1 MPVSTITRTFN
12 KAQFANVSS
21 ALFRDSTTQDKQ
33 IEPWYPSHPER
44 DLYVSLLNQTDP
56 KPNDALLKAAL
67 IRRAMTDV
75 KRVVK
80 LREDKPA
87 LQNLVQ
93 KGSVGDDLWNA
104 MLAAEKELEAELLEV
119 INEANSFVPGWGQII
134 FQTAGEMVQNER
146 MREIFEEIPQTKAKQ
161 GLYASCS
168 SRKSRERID

>member
-1 MPVSTITRTFN
+1 
-12 KAQFANVSS
+12 
-21 ALFRDSTTQDKQ
+21 
-33 IEPWYPSHPER
+33 
-44 DLYVSLLNQTDP
+44 
-56 KPNDALLKAAL
+56 
-67 IRRAMTDV
+67 MTDV

-161 GLYASCS
+161 GMCTSCS
-168 SRKSRERID
+168 SRKSRESID